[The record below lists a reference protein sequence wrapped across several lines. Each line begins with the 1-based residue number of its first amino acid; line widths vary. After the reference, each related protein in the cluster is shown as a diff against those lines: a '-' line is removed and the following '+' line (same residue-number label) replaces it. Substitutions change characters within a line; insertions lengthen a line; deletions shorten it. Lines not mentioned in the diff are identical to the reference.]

1 MSDTMSNTVSDTEK
15 FDVVISGA
23 QVIDGT
29 GTPGQLL
36 DVAIKGDRIVAIAP
50 PEAAKDWWGDLQID
64 ATDRVLAPG
73 FIDVHTHDDNAVL
86 ATPTMP
92 AKISQGVTTVIVGN
106 CGISLAPI
114 TNIDPPP
121 PLNLLGGRDRFCF
134 DTMAN
139 YIDAVE
145 EARPAIN
152 VAALVGHGTLRVG
165 AMDELDRVATAAEI
179 AVMSE
184 KLAASLA
191 AGAIGMSTGL
201 YYKTSNAASTDE
213 VIALAKV
220 VGAAGGIYTTHMRD
234 EGNHIITSLEET
246 QTTAQQ
252 ADVPV
257 VISHHK
263 CSQPA
268 NWGRSG
274 ETLGFIDEARKTT
287 TMGLDAY
294 PYAAGST
301 VLDPDW
307 VNDKIRIMITKSEPH
322 PEASGRDISDIA
334 KEWGCTL
341 KEAAVKLSP
350 AGAIYFQI
358 DEDDMQRILA
368 YPPTMIGSDGLPH
381 DEHPHP
387 RLWGTFPRVLGHYCR
402 DLGLFDLETAV
413 HKMSGLPA
421 KTFGLKDRGIVKV
434 GAHADLV
441 VFDPARIID
450 RATYEKPLQQSLGID
465 YVLVNG
471 TLSLMLGNLCPERA
485 GRVVRN
491 H

>member
-1 MSDTMSNTVSDTEK
+1 MTETRK
-15 FDVVISGA
+15 FDVVISGGRL
-23 QVIDGT
+23 IDGT
-29 GTPGQLL
+29 AAPGRNM
-36 DVAIKGDRIVAIAP
+36 DVGISGDRIAAVAAP
-50 PEAAKDWWGDLQID
+50 EDALDWWGNLNID
-64 ATDRVLAPG
+64 ASDRVLAPG

-92 AKISQGVTTVIVGN
+92 AKISQGVTTVVVGN

-114 TNIDPPP
+114 TDIDPPP
-121 PLNLLGGRDRFCF
+121 PLNLLGGRDRFRF
-134 DTMAN
+134 DTMAA
-139 YIDAVE
+139 YVAAVE
-145 EARPAIN
+145 DSRPAVN
-152 VAALVGHGTLRVG
+152 VAILVGHGTLRVG
-165 AMDELDRVATAAEI
+165 AMDDLDQVASEAEI
-179 AVMSE
+179 QVMGE

-201 YYKTSNAASTDE
+201 YYKTSKAASTDE

-220 VGAAGGIYTTHMRD
+220 VSAAGGVYTTHMRD
-234 EGNHIITSLEET
+234 EADQIITSLEET
-246 QTTAQQ
+246 QTTAEQ
-252 ADVPV
+252 AGVPV

-263 CSQPA
+263 CSQPD
-268 NWGRSG
+268 NWGRSE
-274 ETLGFIDEARKTT
+274 ETLAFIEEARKST

-307 VNDKIRIMITKSEPH
+307 VNDRIRIMITTSEPH
-322 PEASGRDISDIA
+322 PEASGRDLADVA
-334 KEWGCTL
+334 AEWDLDL
-341 KEAAVKLSP
+341 KAAAVKLAP

-358 DEDDMQRILA
+358 DEMDMQRILA

-381 DEHPHP
+381 DKHPHP

-413 HKMSGLPA
+413 HKMTGLPA
-421 KTFGLKDRGIVKV
+421 ETFGLKDRGVV
-434 GAHADLV
+434 REGAHADLV
-441 VFDPARIID
+441 VFDADKIRD
-450 RATYEKPLQQSLGID
+450 LATYEQPLQQSLGID

-471 TLSLMLGNLCPERA
+471 TLSLMLGNLCTDRA
-485 GRVVRN
+485 GQVVGR

>member
-1 MSDTMSNTVSDTEK
+1 MSEVEK
-15 FDVVISGA
+15 FDVVITDA
-23 QVIDGT
+23 RLIDGT
-29 GTPGQLL
+29 GGPAREMN
-36 DVAIKGDRIVAIAP
+36 VAVYGDRIAAVAAP
-50 PEAAKDWWGDLQID
+50 EDSEHWWGALHID
-64 ATDRVLAPG
+64 ASGRVLAPG

-114 TNIDPPP
+114 SDIDPPP
-121 PLNLLGGRDRFCF
+121 PLTLLGGRERFRF
-134 DTMAN
+134 DDMAD
-139 YIDAVE
+139 YLAAVE
-145 EARPAIN
+145 DIQPSIN

-165 AMDELDRVATAAEI
+165 AMADLDRVATASEI
-179 AVMSE
+179 DVMSE

-191 AGAIGMSTGL
+191 AGAIGLSTGL
-201 YYKTSNAASTDE
+201 YYKTSNAASTEE

-220 VGAAGGIYTTHMRD
+220 VAAHGGIYTTHMRD
-234 EGNHIITSLEET
+234 EADHIMTSLRET

-252 ADVPV
+252 AEVPV

-263 CSQPA
+263 CSKPA

-274 ETLGFIDEARKTT
+274 ETLAFIEAARGSTE
-287 TMGLDAY
+287 MGLDVY

-307 VNDKIRIMITKSEPH
+307 VYEEIRIMITTSEPH
-322 PEASGRDISDIA
+322 PEASGRDLADIA
-334 KEWGCTL
+334 KEWGL
-341 KEAAVKLSP
+341 SLRDAAAKLLP

-358 DEDDMQRILA
+358 DEADMQRILA

-381 DEHPHP
+381 DSHPHP

-413 HKMSGLPA
+413 HKMTGLPA
-421 KTFGLKDRGIVKV
+421 KTFGLKDRGVV
-434 GAHADLV
+434 REGAHADLV
-441 VFDPARIID
+441 VFDADNIRD
-450 RATYEKPLQQSLGID
+450 LATYEKPLQQSMGID

-471 TLSLMLGNLCPERA
+471 VLSLMLGNLCPERA

-491 H
+491 N